1 MIAEG
6 GRANKVL
13 AVVPQLIIPI
23 KTALGTRN
31 KTIICRTYTK
41 DLLCVVFVVCAGCV
55 RLFVN
60 AMRSGAWRA
69 ECVVRGCP
77 NRCPRI

>member
-41 DLLCVVFVVCAGCV
+41 DELLCVVFVVCAGCV
-55 RLFVN
+55 LLFVN
-60 AMRSGAWRA
+60 AMRLGAWRA
-69 ECVVRGCP
+69 
-77 NRCPRI
+77 